1 MTVLSDP
8 ICTDRY
14 GNTGIPN
21 CTIDPKEIVGAF
33 LLPEGKVFTAAN
45 VLTASAFITELQT
58 LMTKEASSER
68 AFPIFLF
75 EALTDNSEDIVKTT
89 LGYGN
94 TVVTRDGKYNWAFQF
109 VKGGMMYSKS
119 LRKFNYARDRKVLFI
134 DKENVVYGVD
144 AGSGTMRGFAL
155 DYIHTKPLKL
165 NDGAAQAQYMI
176 EFALTDAAELND
188 EVVFVDLQTDAQ
200 ASFPG
205 ILDVELL
212 NIADAAATIDIKV
225 QTLYGKVNLGDEY
238 STEIAAAA
246 AWLVTKAGTPV
257 VPDSVAWQATTEDF
271 RITLTTPTGAHIFSL
286 EDPATLDG
294 LSIGGA
300 PDASFESDTITH
312 TF

>member
-1 MTVLSDP
+1 MTVLSNP

-14 GNTGIPN
+14 GNTGIPT

-33 LLPEGKVFTAAN
+33 VLPEGKVFTTAH
-45 VLTASAFITELQT
+45 VLTAAAFIAELQV

-68 AFPIFLF
+68 GFPIFLF
-75 EALTDNSEDIVKTT
+75 EGLTDNSEDLVKAT

-94 TVVTRDGKYNWAFQF
+94 TEVVRDGKYNWTFQF

-119 LRKFNYARDRKVLFI
+119 LRKFNYAKNRRVLFI

-144 AGSGTMRGFAL
+144 AGSGTMRGFTV

-165 NDGAAQAQYMI
+165 NDGSAQAQYMI

-188 EVVFVDLQTDAQ
+188 EVVFIDLQTDAQ
-200 ASFPG
+200 ASLPG

-238 STEIAAAA
+238 STEIAAAG
-246 AWLVTKAGTPV
+246 AWLITKASVPV
-257 VPDSVAWQATTEDF
+257 VPVSVAWQAATEDF
-271 RITLTTPTGAHIFSL
+271 RITLTTPTGAHVFSL
-286 EDPATLDG
+286 EDPAALDA
-294 LSIGGA
+294 LSIGGT